1 MSNINEFEQMAITR
15 DLARRPEIRH
25 LAKVLQKLGPTET
38 VEADP
43 PAPIYLQQAYRLI
56 EKPLLAELLITT
68 LEICKK

>member
-1 MSNINEFEQMAITR
+1 MTNINEFEQMAISR

-38 VEADP
+38 VAADP

-56 EKPLLAELLITT
+56 EKPQLAELLITT